1 MQHCSVCGQIMPVTE
16 KYLKVIRQ
24 RTLDN
29 LEPGTAKVIDKDME
43 KYLTACIACRQKNS
57 LVWGTHPRK
66 WVEK

>member
-1 MQHCSVCGQIMPVTE
+1 MPVTQ

-29 LEPGTAKVIDKDME
+29 LQPETAKVIDKDME

-57 LVWGTHPRK
+57 LIWGTHPRK